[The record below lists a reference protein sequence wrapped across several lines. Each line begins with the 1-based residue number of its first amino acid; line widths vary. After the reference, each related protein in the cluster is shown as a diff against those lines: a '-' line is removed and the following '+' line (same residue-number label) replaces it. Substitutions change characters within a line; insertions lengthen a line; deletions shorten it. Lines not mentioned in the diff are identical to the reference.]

1 MAETLKQLAAVK
13 LCYLLGK
20 TAGETVVML
29 EIAYKEAALGKTLV
43 YAWFSLFRNGELSLA
58 DQPRSG
64 RPSTSRTDENIER
77 ILELILEDRPNS
89 FLTVKLLTRRFTYKF
104 RNVRMTR

>member
-29 EIAYKEAALGKTLV
+29 ETAYREAALGKIQV
-43 YAWFSLFRNGELSLA
+43 YEWFSRFRNGDLSLA

-64 RPSTSRTDENIER
+64 RTST
-77 ILELILEDRPNS
+77 
-89 FLTVKLLTRRFTYKF
+89 
-104 RNVRMTR
+104 